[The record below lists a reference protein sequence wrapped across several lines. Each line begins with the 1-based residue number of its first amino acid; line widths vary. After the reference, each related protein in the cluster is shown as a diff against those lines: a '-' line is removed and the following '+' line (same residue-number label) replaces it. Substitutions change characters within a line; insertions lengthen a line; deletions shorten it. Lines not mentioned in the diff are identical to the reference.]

1 MHELGHMFGL
11 SHSHQD
17 FDVAEPPG
25 DCATAGDRV
34 CDLGP
39 DCGPASVGNDYAC
52 PMPRRP
58 QCALAGCALV
68 APPNT
73 PFAAD
78 PALAHTLMSY
88 YSSCRDS
95 FTDDQLTLVRCFLNE
110 ELSHALEPACVPR
123 EPHASRA
130 CDAAGD
136 VVWVDDCQAPGEVA
150 EACEG
155 RGCNDGVCVPA
166 PPECD
171 GESSQAC
178 GSCGT
183 QSRTCTYEGW
193 TEWSPCEGEGACQPG
208 AVEPCEPYG
217 ARLCGLDCQWAE
229 ACDPC
234 LGRLEGDVLEAG
246 EVPDPTWADSCATR
260 ADVEV
265 HNLVCLGG
273 TPTLETASRVFF
285 RETDGLPLSDWLR
298 TECLPVGHPECGEA
312 GTVTSQRTECREAQ
326 AVIVTT
332 VEDCHRPTQGL
343 TLSEGDWGE
352 CVAFDDDCRAGAQS
366 RIDAQ
371 CNAGLPVA
379 VEVGQACE
387 PDSASEVNLGDW
399 GACVFAD
406 ECTTSGRQRRTRQFC
421 DALTGAVADTFDE
434 QVCPRASRDGLTLE
448 TGTWSNPVYDSACDT
463 SAEIR
468 RIRTVCRGDVPTPV
482 EDVEVVRRPVGVP
495 ETCNGADDDCNGVVD
510 DVLGVGEVC
519 YAGTG
524 DCQRAGR
531 RVCVGA
537 ALGCDARPGPS
548 GVEACDGRDND
559 CDGVTDDGIAPT
571 PCSTGVGACRASGA
585 TNCVGGETVCG
596 AVAGAP
602 SVERCNSVDDDCNGV
617 VDDGAGAGG
626 GACSV
631 GLGACRSDGVY
642 FCSNG
647 TLTCGAVPRA
657 PGVEVCNAVDDDCDG
672 TTDDGPL
679 CPANFACTGG
689 GACECNATD
698 FWSPTTAS
706 RQVTSDGI
714 TLRVEYRASSVDDR
728 IEMRVCTTNGGN
740 IVNILHVHGED
751 MLRTIFGFLIDRDI
765 DGRNATCTPWTRFG
779 NLGAWDAGQ
788 SLGGPLAIVSPS
800 HCADDWGSN
809 SNCNSPPAVG
819 CGTCWAT
826 DVPVFSR
833 TCRE

>member
-1 MHELGHMFGL
+1 
-11 SHSHQD
+11 
-17 FDVAEPPG
+17 V
-25 DCATAGDRV
+25 
-34 CDLGP
+34 
-39 DCGPASVGNDYAC
+39 
-52 PMPRRP
+52 RR
-58 QCALAGCALV
+58 G
-68 APPNT
+68 
-73 PFAAD
+73 
-78 PALAHTLMSY
+78 
-88 YSSCRDS
+88 
-95 FTDDQLTLVRCFLNE
+95 
-110 ELSHALEPACVPR
+110 
-123 EPHASRA
+123 
-130 CDAAGD
+130 
-136 VVWVDDCQAPGEVA
+136 
-150 EACEG
+150 
-155 RGCNDGVCVPA
+155 
-166 PPECD
+166 
-171 GESSQAC
+171 
-178 GSCGT
+178 
-183 QSRTCTYEGW
+183 
-193 TEWSPCEGEGACQPG
+193 
-208 AVEPCEPYG
+208 
-217 ARLCGLDCQWAE
+217 
-229 ACDPC
+229 
-234 LGRLEGDVLEAG
+234 
-246 EVPDPTWADSCATR
+246 
-260 ADVEV
+260 
-265 HNLVCLGG
+265 
-273 TPTLETASRVFF
+273 
-285 RETDGLPLSDWLR
+285 
-298 TECLPVGHPECGEA
+298 

-399 GACVFAD
+399 GACVFA
-406 ECTTSGRQRRTRQFC
+406 GRVHHQRSPAP
-421 DALTGAVADTFDE
+421 DAAVLRRPDRRGRRHFRRAGLS
-434 QVCPRASRDGLTLE
+434 RASRDGLTLE

-617 VDDGAGAGG
+617 VWTTGAGAGG

-689 GACECNATD
+689 GGVRMQRHRLLE
-698 FWSPTTAS
+698 P
-706 RQVTSDGI
+706 
-714 TLRVEYRASSVDDR
+714 DDR
-728 IEMRVCTTNGGN
+728 LAPGDLGRHHAPRRVSRE
-740 IVNILHVHGED
+740 L
-751 MLRTIFGFLIDRDI
+751 
-765 DGRNATCTPWTRFG
+765 GRRPHR
-779 NLGAWDAGQ
+779 
-788 SLGGPLAIVSPS
+788 
-800 HCADDWGSN
+800 
-809 SNCNSPPAVG
+809 G
-819 CGTCWAT
+819 CGSARPTVAT
-826 DVPVFSR
+826 
-833 TCRE
+833 